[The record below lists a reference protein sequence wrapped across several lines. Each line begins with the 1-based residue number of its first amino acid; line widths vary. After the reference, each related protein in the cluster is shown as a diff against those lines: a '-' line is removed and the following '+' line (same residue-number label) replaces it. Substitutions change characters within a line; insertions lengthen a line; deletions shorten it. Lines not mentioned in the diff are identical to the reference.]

1 MTKLTDTFDPKLC
14 EELTGYTFRD
24 VISMYEDYER
34 MAREFE
40 TIQNIGEYNRGWE
53 QGRNDTMRAYGIK
66 EEHHETV

>member
-1 MTKLTDTFDPKLC
+1 MPKLTDTFNPESC

-40 TIQNIGEYNRGWE
+40 TIQNTGEYNRGWATGTKRYYAGVWDKGGT
-53 QGRNDTMRAYGIK
+53 Q
-66 EEHHETV
+66 

>member
-1 MTKLTDTFDPKLC
+1 MPKLTDTFNPESC

-34 MAREFE
+34 MVREFE

-66 EEHHETV
+66 EEHNETD